1 MPRRPLAEILSDDVP
16 LRELAS
22 ATEAELQ
29 EVCVSAKDIF
39 KARFRSWSLGVG
51 SHLLPNGTRVT
62 WLGEKLTDDK
72 WGMGCGICASFALR
86 MAGLQPSGSKRRR
99 RTYST
104 KWSRYQVTSAKCTQA
119 CALRKHSLSELH
131 MAAVKAWQLPLSC
144 VTLTYDTCNDAKLL
158 AGAVPQ
164 PTDWLHAW
172 SVTRNSLSNRCASRL
187 DFTDQFICSMRID
200 VQAVERRAFAQMQIV
215 MQESIRRK
223 KRCHLSRA
231 NSITLSVDDKKPYRL
246 VRYKACDTDG
256 KIESGLLCVLCPL
269 KVLMECD
276 PEEWDEDKCVMAA
289 DSIADGIRGFCT
301 PLGEGCNEILYSHI
315 ICNVRAFTADGAPY
329 AQKTGRVL
337 KDRHC
342 RNIVLIFRDACHMIR
357 LACRDPLLCGEAYKK
372 AWETLFGDKC
382 LMPQLQY
389 SPEWRARLSMLQH
402 LLLADDTLGG
412 ILKSKLKHMSFAA
425 QRWESSSTPQRNL
438 AAC

>member
-104 KWSRYQVTSAKCTQA
+104 KWSRYQVTSAKSAQA
-119 CALRKHSLSELH
+119 CTLRKHSLSELR

-172 SVTRNSLSNRCASRL
+172 SVTCNSLSNRCASRL

-231 NSITLSVDDKKPYRL
+231 NSITLSVDGRQEAVP
-246 VRYKACDTDG
+246 ACSVQG
-256 KIESGLLCVLCPL
+256 
-269 KVLMECD
+269 M
-276 PEEWDEDKCVMAA
+276 
-289 DSIADGIRGFCT
+289 
-301 PLGEGCNEILYSHI
+301 
-315 ICNVRAFTADGAPY
+315 
-329 AQKTGRVL
+329 
-337 KDRHC
+337 
-342 RNIVLIFRDACHMIR
+342 
-357 LACRDPLLCGEAYKK
+357 
-372 AWETLFGDKC
+372 
-382 LMPQLQY
+382 
-389 SPEWRARLSMLQH
+389 
-402 LLLADDTLGG
+402 
-412 ILKSKLKHMSFAA
+412 
-425 QRWESSSTPQRNL
+425 
-438 AAC
+438 